1 MKFIRVSGAINE
13 FTFESQFWLNN
24 IVANKVYHQWEIL
37 APIVEKQMWGLQDK
51 WIAEQSIIEKIAVD
65 KSLDVVAAS
74 KFLSEQTSAKAKE
87 LKVNLYSSELKPAI
101 TNLNFCWLYPGSAG
115 AGPSRYLETR
125 NELHILLAFRDGSFF
140 TLHTRP
146 GDLVPGYET
155 FSRFLSGVWN
165 ILHS

>member
-1 MKFIRVSGAINE
+1 MKFFRVSGAINE

-101 TNLNFCWLYPGSAG
+101 TNLNFC
-115 AGPSRYLETR
+115 
-125 NELHILLAFRDGSFF
+125 
-140 TLHTRP
+140 
-146 GDLVPGYET
+146 
-155 FSRFLSGVWN
+155 
-165 ILHS
+165 